1 MLASPEPSVVSF
13 APLVRTSPLRLT
25 ICPFRRGYRVTPPL
39 APEGLA
45 DLMHARQVIEGAN
58 AELAAQRSGPAML
71 WALQSTVDELRRAP
85 HGPSF
90 AQYRAYWQA
99 DERFHRLIAESAGN
113 PYLVEAYTALSGL
126 VQRFRLFN
134 GLGVTDA
141 DFAIAEHTAVLD
153 ALDPPMP
160 SRPGRLWSR
169 TSGAYCSGP
178 PMAGTRT
185 ARDTTPAVPRPRP
198 HLGERP
204 ASQTARHH

>member
-113 PYLVEAYTALSGL
+113 PYLVEAYTALGGL

-153 ALDPPMP
+153 ALRSADAVAAREAMVAHIRGVLQRATHGRDPDGAGHDPGRAQTPAP
-160 SRPGRLWSR
+160 SR
-169 TSGAYCSGP
+169 
-178 PMAGTRT
+178 RT
-185 ARDTTPAVPRPRP
+185 AR
-198 HLGERP
+198 
-204 ASQTARHH
+204 